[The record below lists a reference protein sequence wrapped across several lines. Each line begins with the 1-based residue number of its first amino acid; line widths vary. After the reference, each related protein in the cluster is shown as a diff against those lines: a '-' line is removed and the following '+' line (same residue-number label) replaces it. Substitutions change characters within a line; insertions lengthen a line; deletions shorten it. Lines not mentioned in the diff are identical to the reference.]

1 MSFAIQAVSKKLQA
15 IGLSHLITEGGH
27 IIVEAYDPNALV
39 ADLISVKKEGKTWI
53 IKRSPKKKVKA
64 REYYKKLM
72 RAKRASGQYKPKKT
86 GKKYPKRAAAI
97 KKAHKNPK
105 LFKREEGAKKKA
117 APKKAGKPAAKKV
130 AVKKSAKKPAG
141 KKRMV

>member
-1 MSFAIQAVSKKLQA
+1 MSFAIQMVSRKLAQA
-15 IGLSHLITEGGH
+15 GVSHLITEGGH
-27 IIVEAYDPNALV
+27 IIVESYDPNAMV

-105 LFKREEGAKKKA
+105 LFKREEGVKKA